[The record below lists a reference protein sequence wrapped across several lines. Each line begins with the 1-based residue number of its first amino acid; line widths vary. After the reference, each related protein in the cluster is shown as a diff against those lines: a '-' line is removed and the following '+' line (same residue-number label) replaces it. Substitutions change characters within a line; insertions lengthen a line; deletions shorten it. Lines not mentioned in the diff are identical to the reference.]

1 MAIQQTD
8 NKRRV
13 DGSTAPSCYPCR
25 LVRSKR
31 KTLAIEVRP
40 GQEVIVRAPHRMPR
54 HQIDQFIK
62 SKQHWINKH
71 WYKAPRQQADYT
83 QAQEALLRAQA
94 KALMPQLVERYSAL
108 LGKRPHRITIT
119 GARTRFGSCSAK
131 GNISFS
137 FRLMAYPMAAIEYV
151 ALHEVAHLI
160 HLNHSPAFYDL
171 LARHM
176 PDYKERASLLKQAPA
191 RTP

>member
-1 MAIQQTD
+1 MATQQTD

-71 WYKAPRQQADYT
+71 WHKARRPR
-83 QAQEALLRAQA
+83 
-94 KALMPQLVERYSAL
+94 P
-108 LGKRPHRITIT
+108 
-119 GARTRFGSCSAK
+119 
-131 GNISFS
+131 
-137 FRLMAYPMAAIEYV
+137 
-151 ALHEVAHLI
+151 
-160 HLNHSPAFYDL
+160 
-171 LARHM
+171 
-176 PDYKERASLLKQAPA
+176 
-191 RTP
+191 